1 LKNIK
6 QFAIGLIVAILAIYF
21 TFRNVSFSE
30 IIDSFSDV
38 NFLYLIP
45 SAILL
50 IISFAIRGL
59 RWIVLLSPIK
69 KIKTS
74 QIFSPLM
81 IGFMGNMLPARAGEF
96 IRAYLVAKRE
106 EVAFTGVFA
115 SIVVERIFDTFMLMI
130 LFCWL
135 LLFNSHIFSSETK
148 FSGMTLDD
156 LAFKFGVLG
165 CAGFVILST
174 FIYMMCF
181 QKDLIARLVTWIS
194 KILPEG
200 WDEKIQTLIDK
211 FNEGLD
217 IVKDKNALIKITLY
231 SMAVWFLVAL
241 SYYPLY
247 WAYDLQD
254 KSAESVGIL
263 LVMVCIFI
271 AAFPTPG
278 FVGSFHLGVSV
289 ALHHIMGEDEVVAL
303 SYGMVVWALNMAVVV
318 LIGIYYI
325 LTDHLSPGQL
335 TKLSEQSEKEMAS

>member
-6 QFAIGLIVAILAIYF
+6 QFIIGLVVAVLAIYF
-21 TFRNVSFSE
+21 TFRNVSFGE
-30 IIDSFSDV
+30 LLDSFSDV

-45 SAILL
+45 STVLI

-59 RWIVLLSPIK
+59 RWKVLLSPIK
-69 KIKTS
+69 EVKTTR
-74 QIFSPLM
+74 IFSPLM

-96 IRAYLVAKRE
+96 IRAYLLAKRE
-106 EVAFTGVFA
+106 DIAFTGAFA
-115 SIVVERIFDTFMLMI
+115 SVVVERIFDTFMLMI

-148 FSGMTLDD
+148 FSGMTLDE

-165 CAGFVILST
+165 CAGAVILTT
-174 FIYMMCF
+174 FIYLMCF
-181 QKDLIARLVTWIS
+181 QKNLVARIVTWVS
-194 KILPEG
+194 KILPKG

-217 IVKDKNALIKITLY
+217 VVKDKNALIKITIY
-231 SMAVWFLVAL
+231 SAVVWFLVAL

-247 WAYDLQD
+247 WAYDLQN

-289 ALHHIMGEDEVVAL
+289 ALHHIMGENEVVAL

-325 LTDHLSPGQL
+325 LTDHLSPSQL
-335 TKLSEQSEKEMAS
+335 TKMGEQSEKEMAS